1 MISSRWVIVRTCA
14 LTRKQSSPVM
24 RWHSTTS
31 GMLPDQLGDLVD
43 LARRGPDTDD
53 CAQRIAERGGVNGG
67 VIATDYALTLQTL
80 ESLGDRRR
88 GQTDAPAEL
97 RDREAGVGLKLHEQA
112 PVGVVERGRYG
123 NKTIIPLIHRLKRY
137 HA

>member
-1 MISSRWVIVRTCA
+1 MISSRWVTERTCA

-31 GMLPDQLGDLVD
+31 GIAADQLGDLVD

-53 CAQRIAERGGVNGG
+53 RAQRIAERGGVNGG
-67 VIATDYALTLQTL
+67 VIATNDALTLQTL

-88 GQTDAPAEL
+88 GQPDAPAEL
-97 RDREAGVGLKLHEQA
+97 RDRQAGVGLKLHEQP
-112 PVGVVERGRYG
+112 PVRVVERSRYG
-123 NKTIIPLIHRLKRY
+123 TKTIYR
-137 HA
+137 